1 MTNTQVMDTIKTL
14 ASSQGMYGRLYEWL
28 QEADKVLYDQFME
41 EACKC
46 KDAVDFIMWF
56 ES

>member
-1 MTNTQVMDTIKTL
+1 MTNTQVMDTVKTL
-14 ASSQGMYGRLYEWL
+14 ASSQGMYSRLYEWL
-28 QEADKVLYDQFME
+28 QDVEKEIYDQFME
-41 EACKC
+41 EACKY

>member
-1 MTNTQVMDTIKTL
+1 MTNTQVMDTVKTL

-28 QEADKVLYDQFME
+28 QDVEPEIYDQFME

-46 KDAVDFIMWF
+46 KDTIDFIMWF

>member
-1 MTNTQVMDTIKTL
+1 MTREHVIGTVKML
-14 ASSQGMYGRLYEWL
+14 ASSQGMYSRLYEWL
-28 QEADKVLYDQFME
+28 QNVEVEIYNQFME

-46 KDAVDFIMWF
+46 KDEVDFIMWF

>member
-1 MTNTQVMDTIKTL
+1 MTRAQVMETVKML

-28 QEADKVLYDQFME
+28 QDVEVEIYDQFME

-46 KDAVDFIMWF
+46 KDEVDFVMWF

>member
-1 MTNTQVMDTIKTL
+1 MTNTQVIGTIKQL

-28 QEADKVLYDQFME
+28 QDVEPEIYDQFME

>member
-1 MTNTQVMDTIKTL
+1 MTNTQVIETIKQL
-14 ASSQGMYGRLYEWL
+14 ASSQGMYGRLYKWL
-28 QEADKVLYDQFME
+28 QDVELEIYNQFME

-46 KDAVDFIMWF
+46 KDAIDLIMWF

>member
-1 MTNTQVMDTIKTL
+1 MTNTQVMDIVKTL
-14 ASSQGMYGRLYEWL
+14 ASSQGMYSRLHKWL
-28 QEADKVLYDQFME
+28 QDVEKEIYDQFME

>member
-1 MTNTQVMDTIKTL
+1 MTNTQVMDTVKTL
-14 ASSQGMYGRLYEWL
+14 ASSQGMYSRLYEWL
-28 QEADKVLYDQFME
+28 QDVEKEIYDQFME

-46 KDAVDFIMWF
+46 KDAIDFVMWF

>member
-1 MTNTQVMDTIKTL
+1 MTKAQVMGTVKML

-28 QEADKVLYDQFME
+28 QDVEPEIYDQFME

-46 KDAVDFIMWF
+46 KDAIDFIMWF